1 MVTFFVYKVVA
12 PIKFDGNCSREF
24 MVFMQPAGGWAVLY
38 LAASATLFFF
48 SPPRASQQTPS
59 GACYQADSEFPCD
72 DRA

>member
-48 SPPRASQQTPS
+48 FTAQGFSTDSQRCLLPS
-59 GACYQADSEFPCD
+59 
-72 DRA
+72 RL